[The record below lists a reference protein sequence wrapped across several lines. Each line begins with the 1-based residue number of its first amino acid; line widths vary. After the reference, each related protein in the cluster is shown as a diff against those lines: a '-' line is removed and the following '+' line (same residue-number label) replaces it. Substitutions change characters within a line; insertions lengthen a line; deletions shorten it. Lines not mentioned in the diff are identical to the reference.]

1 MSAMP
6 RMPMNPGAAAAF
18 GVLADAQRVQAL
30 RALAPQLNDLSGR
43 AAAEA
48 LMALGQGTLVVD
60 ASQPGAL
67 ELAEK
72 LAELRPNSALLV
84 LADDL
89 PAGMVRTLLRVRAS
103 DVLSRRAGEAE
114 ILSALVRLS
123 GTESATSPAEGAPV
137 WAFMGAVGGAGAT
150 TLAIETACRLARE
163 RAGARVCLID
173 LNLGDGLV
181 ASYLDA
187 RPQLDLDVLQGEA
200 SRWDPMLLQAF
211 TTRHATGVSVLATRR
226 NAQAWASVNPDSVLA
241 LLDLACAHH
250 EHVVLDLPRWRLPWS
265 QPILEG
271 VDEVVVVSEL
281 TVPSLLAGAETAR
294 EVDAMRGAA
303 RPARFVLNRFMQNAQ
318 RGIGITRQEAEKAIQ
333 RPLDATVRSDW
344 EAARAAVNL
353 GRSVLDVKPGSPLVK
368 DVADFV
374 SLLAPVNAKA
384 AQPARK
390 R

>member
-1 MSAMP
+1 VSPAS
-6 RMPMNPGAAAAF
+6 AAAF
-18 GVLADAQRVQAL
+18 GVLADAQRVAAL
-30 RALAPQLNDLSGR
+30 RALAPDLTDLTGR
-43 AAAEA
+43 AVNEA
-48 LMALGQGTLVVD
+48 LMALGQGTLLVD
-60 ASQPGAL
+60 AGQPGAS

-89 PAGMVRTLLRVRAS
+89 PAGMVRTLLKVRTS
-103 DVLSRRAGEAE
+103 DVLSRKAGEVE
-114 ILSALVRLS
+114 ILAALARLS
-123 GTESATSPAEGAPV
+123 GVETGNSGAAGAPV
-137 WAFMGAVGGAGAT
+137 WAFMGSVGGAGAT

-187 RPQLDLDVLQGEA
+187 RAQLDLGVLQGEA

-211 TTRHATGVSVLATRR
+211 TTRHASGVSLLATPRD
-226 NAQAWASVNPDSVLA
+226 AEAWAGVNPDSVLA
-241 LLDLACAHH
+241 LLDLVCAHH
-250 EHVVLDLPRWRLPWS
+250 EHVVIDMPRWRLPWS
-265 QPILEG
+265 RPILEG
-271 VDEVVVVSEL
+271 VDEVIMVSEL
-281 TVPSLLAGAETAR
+281 TVPSLLAGAQTAR
-294 EVDAMRGAA
+294 EVDEMRGAA

-318 RGIGITRQEAEKAIQ
+318 RGLGITRQEAEKAIQ

-374 SLLAPVNAKA
+374 AQLAPVAAKA
-384 AQPARK
+384 MQPARK